1 MSKYY
6 IRFVL
11 SVVIWFTAVILSA
24 AQQPVAKPFAADL
37 PSQAATANT
46 KTSIPPSIDLKDFV
60 IGPDDVLFV
69 QVWKEPEVTR
79 TVTVRPDG
87 KVSLALIGEV
97 TAAGK
102 TPKQLEADIATKL
115 GAFMADATVSV
126 IVQEIRSLQFTV
138 LGKVAHPGTYPLNRS
153 LTVLD
158 AIALAG
164 GFRDFARQ
172 GSIYVLRQGA
182 NGQQQRLAFNYKEV
196 IAGRKPY
203 QNVALQPKDTVV
215 VP

>member
-1 MSKYY
+1 MSRYL
-6 IRFVL
+6 IRIVVVL
-11 SVVIWFTAVILSA
+11 VTTQLSGWVW
-24 AQQPVAKPFAADL
+24 AQQAA
-37 PSQAATANT
+37 PSQFTSSNT
-46 KTSIPPSIDLKDFV
+46 PAQPVNAKRAPAPLVDPTEFV

-87 KVSLALIGEV
+87 KISLALLGEIV
-97 TAAGK
+97 AGGK
-102 TPKQLEADIATKL
+102 TPKQLEAEIGKKL
-115 GAFMADATVSV
+115 TEFMADATVGV
-126 IVQEIRSLQFTV
+126 IVQEIRSRQFSV
-138 LGKVAHPGTYPLNRS
+138 LGKVAHPGNYPLNRS

-164 GFRDFARQ
+164 GFRDFAKQ
-172 GSIYVLRQGA
+172 GSIYVLRQTTD
-182 NGQQQRLAFNYKEV
+182 GQQQRLPFNYKEV
-196 IAGRKPY
+196 IAGRNTS